1 VDVNAE
7 LLSALVRALI
17 DTNSSLVNWID
28 DQLTGLPDL
37 VKTNVLQA
45 VNKHAPGATLLDAYN
60 AAQAAAQGSGYQ
72 VYSLADALKPAPPVQ
87 WVIHRLFSTASLS
100 LLVGDPG
107 SKKTYALLDAAVCVA
122 MGKDWLGR
130 STRQSPV
137 LIVDAESGPRR
148 LGRRLG
154 ETARGHGADDNT
166 PVYYASLA
174 MLDLTQDIGALE
186 LEALIVDRGA
196 GFVVIDALADIMPG
210 ADENAVKDTQPVF
223 RRLRDIAERTG
234 AALVCIH
241 HANKNGGYRGSS
253 AISGAVDLLLF
264 NKSEPESPAITFET
278 VKARDTEPQT
288 FSALAHYD
296 PLIDPFDP
304 GAQIFYL
311 TEAGKPAALTPQE
324 KTLGNPGPAY
334 VMRYLEA
341 CGGTAL
347 RDDIISHAD
356 SCSESQAKNAIY
368 KLVNLGLLF
377 RVDSGKRGSPAMF
390 STLKPEPEE
399 QETEVVQKVV
409 RR

>member
-1 VDVNAE
+1 VDVTAA
-7 LLSALVRALI
+7 LLSALVG
-17 DTNSSLVNWID
+17 SLLESDPSYSPWFD
-28 DQLTGLPDL
+28 AQLSGLPDL
-37 VKTNVLQA
+37 VKSNLWQA
-45 VNKHAPGATLLDAYN
+45 VKSHPPGATLLDAFS
-60 AAQAAAQGSGYQ
+60 AANAAAQGAGYQ

-87 WVIHRLFSTASLS
+87 WVINRLFSAGSLS

-130 STRQSPV
+130 STRQCPA
-137 LIVDAESGPRR
+137 LIIDAESGPRR

-154 ETARGHGADDNT
+154 ETARGHGADDCT

-234 AALVCIH
+234 AALVLIH

-253 AISGAVDLLLF
+253 AINGAVDLLLF
-264 NKSEPESPAITFET
+264 NKSEEDSPTITFET

-288 FSALAHYD
+288 FSALAHFD
-296 PLIDPFDP
+296 PIVDPFDP
-304 GAQIFYL
+304 GAQMFYL
-311 TEAGKPAALTPQE
+311 TEAGQPAAPTPQE
-324 KTLGNPGPAY
+324 KALRKKGPAY
-334 VMRYLEA
+334 VLRYLEA

-356 SCSESQAKNAIY
+356 SCSESSAKTAIGE
-368 KLVNLGLLF
+368 LVEAGLLF
-377 RVDSGKRGSPAMF
+377 RVDSGKRGSPATY
-390 STLKPEPEE
+390 STQKPEPEE
-399 QETEVVQKVV
+399 QETEVV
-409 RR
+409 